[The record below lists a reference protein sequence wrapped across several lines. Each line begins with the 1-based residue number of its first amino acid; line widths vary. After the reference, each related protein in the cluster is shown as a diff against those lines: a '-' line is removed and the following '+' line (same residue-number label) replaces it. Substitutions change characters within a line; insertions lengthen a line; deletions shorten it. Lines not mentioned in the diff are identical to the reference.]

1 MNSRSGRAGET
12 AVNHNDFAG
21 DKPVGL
27 QQVQHGLGHVV
38 SRHAAFE
45 RCGPG
50 AFAHQ
55 ILIFVAQHALH
66 PVALHPARRHSV
78 DTNFWPQIPGQGF
91 GHVDN
96 KLVEKQTI
104 NGLNVEVNPATI
116 VGGFMAFM
124 YVMYLPEIL
133 SKKRKITVAD
143 TLHNAKKPDFIIPYW
158 DKTPYLKLNGIN
170 ISSGCFF
177 TNTSMNGLNISFGNK
192 FKNFNG
198 LSITPLGTMADKQNG
213 ISVGLINA
221 NNDLNGFV
229 VGAYNQ
235 SFKLDGL
242 QIGLVNQTMTNHG
255 LQIGVFNRSYTRG
268 FQIGIWNK
276 NENRSFP
283 IINW

>member
-1 MNSRSGRAGET
+1 MIMLLILTTKIIYAQDTILKQSRIRQNNFSIEKRTHIFSVSPMSRKTEKI
-12 AVNHNDFAG
+12 N
-21 DKPVGL
+21 GL
-27 QQVQHGLGHVV
+27 VL
-38 SRHAAFE
+38 
-45 RCGPG
+45 
-50 AFAHQ
+50 
-55 ILIFVAQHALH
+55 
-66 PVALHPARRHSV
+66 
-78 DTNFWPQIPGQGF
+78 GF

-104 NGLNVEVNPATI
+104 NGLNVEVNPAPI

-124 YVMYLPEIL
+124 YVMYFPEIV
-133 SKKRKITVAD
+133 SKKRKITVSD
-143 TLHNAKKPDFIIPYW
+143 TLYYAKKPDFIIPDS

-177 TNTSMNGLNISFGNK
+177 TNTTMNGLNVSFGNK

-198 LSITPLGTMADKQNG
+198 LSITPLGIIADRQNG

-221 NNDLNGFV
+221 NNDLNGIV

-235 SFKLDGL
+235 SFKLYGL

-255 LQIGVFNRSYTRG
+255 LQIGVFNRSYSKG

-276 NENRSFP
+276 NAKRSFP
-283 IINW
+283 ILNW